1 MNALSQLIRRYSALP
16 EALRA
21 AALTAASDTAEHAA
35 QTAQALVPVRT
46 GALKASI
53 AAETL
58 PDGARFLASR
68 PYAAAV
74 ELGSLHA
81 APQPY
86 LLPAAREADYPARAA
101 RAAKEV
107 LAP

>member
-1 MNALSQLIRRYSALP
+1 MNVLSQLIRRFSALP

-21 AALTAASDTAEHAA
+21 AALSAADDAASEAVETARSM
-35 QTAQALVPVRT
+35 VPVRT

-53 AAETL
+53 AAEPL
-58 PDGARFLASR
+58 PDGAQILVSQ

-81 APQPY
+81 PPQPY
-86 LLPAAREADYPARAA
+86 LLPAAREADYPARTA
-101 RAAKEV
+101 RAVKEV
-107 LAP
+107 LIP

>member
-1 MNALSQLIRRYSALP
+1 MNALFQLIRRFSALS

-21 AALTAASDTAEHAA
+21 AALSAA
-35 QTAQALVPVRT
+35 QGTAHEAAKTAQALVPVRT

-53 AAETL
+53 AAEPL
-58 PDGARFLASR
+58 PNGALIRANQ

-74 ELGSLHA
+74 ELGSLRA
-81 APQPY
+81 VPQPY

-101 RAAKEV
+101 QAAKEV
-107 LAP
+107 LIP